1 MSLRG
6 VQGNREA
13 VVIDAIN
20 LPASSYAAPPIP
32 LTGAVRMGRGTN
44 SIEWLTVRNA
54 VNGAVN
60 IDTDLVFPGTA
71 YIRVAHIASSN
82 SQRGVD
88 IRNFGA
94 AGAGAVIEA
103 EIVDND
109 LYNNLLG
116 VSESL
121 RIANNQGANGGS
133 IFATMSGNRSSGN
146 FQGLLITN
154 NRSNN
159 ATITVFSSGDRFFE
173 NGFGAGIIAGLSQF
187 SIPANGNTINFTA
200 QGSSFENNNGSTI
213 FDRGGL
219 VILGGE
225 NISIPNG
232 TSNNTVNVV
241 LRNCRLGNNQLY
253 DIGAF
258 GARSNPVSIGSP
270 GTNNRVKIRLYG
282 TLVPNLV
289 TADSIPETPGGMNSV
304 TVIRNSIVPAFDYD
318 GDGRADLSVFRPSNG
333 TWIIQRSRDRFTQ
346 IQFGLSSDTPVP
358 ADYDGD
364 GKTDLAVFRSSN
376 GTWYLMRSQLG
387 FTGIQFGFSTDIPTP
402 ADYDGDGKADVA
414 VFRPSNGTWYIQR
427 SQSGFTGVAFGAVD
441 DKPVPNAF
449 VP

>member
-1 MSLRG
+1 MSKIKLTSLRILVAAFLLCRALTTNAQDDKAPTKFAFAPQLIVNVANVEEFYAAVNNPANVGNQIVLAPGVYLLSVNAPGGAARPNGGRIELQENMALRG
-6 VQGNREA
+6 VQGDREA

-32 LTGAVRMGRGTN
+32 LTGAVRMGRGVN
-44 SIEWLTVRNA
+44 SIEWLTVRNS
-54 VNGAVN
+54 VNGAAN

-88 IRNFGA
+88 VRNFGA

-146 FQGLLITN
+146 FQGILIAN

-200 QGSSFENNNGSTI
+200 LGSSFENNNGSTI

-232 TSNNTVNVV
+232 TSNNTVNVE
-241 LRNCRLGNNQLY
+241 LRNCRFGNNQLY

-258 GARSNPVSIGSP
+258 GARSNPASVGLP
-270 GTNNRVKIRLYG
+270 GTNNRVTIMLHNVEPYH
-282 TLVPNLV
+282 TLNAV
-289 TADSIPETPGGMNSV
+289 TANSIPEYPTGMNIV
-304 TVIRNSIVPAFDYD
+304 TITR
-318 GDGRADLSVFRPSNG
+318 
-333 TWIIQRSRDRFTQ
+333 T
-346 IQFGLSSDTPVP
+346 FGLP
-358 ADYDGD
+358 
-364 GKTDLAVFRSSN
+364 
-376 GTWYLMRSQLG
+376 
-387 FTGIQFGFSTDIPTP
+387 
-402 ADYDGDGKADVA
+402 
-414 VFRPSNGTWYIQR
+414 
-427 SQSGFTGVAFGAVD
+427 
-441 DKPVPNAF
+441 DKEQ
-449 VP
+449 